1 MKSRSL
7 FPSAV
12 FAAAL
17 IGLLAGASPVA
28 AECDPDTALYEDD
41 FEFLDASWAQPT
53 DNIYVEDGVL
63 VLKNWGQV
71 NFQTTSEAAD
81 VCVDATIIDAP
92 DPESSSAT
100 ILFWWADWDNYYQL
114 KYWADTFFEVRR
126 TVKGQAVTLYSS
138 EKTPALKAGLG
149 QTNHIEL
156 KLRAKDFT
164 VFIND
169 TEITRLK
176 GKPPKGGGPIG
187 LAAWANDDTPMT
199 GTFDNFVVS
208 EPAE

>member
-1 MKSRSL
+1 MRVGSL
-7 FPSAV
+7 LPAAV
-12 FAAAL
+12 GAAL
-17 IGLLAGASPVA
+17 LLGLVLSTSPAV
-28 AECDPDTALYEDD
+28 AECDRDAALFEDD
-41 FEFLDASWAQPT
+41 FEFLDGSWSQPT
-53 DNIYVEDGVL
+53 DQIYVEDGVL

-71 NFQTTSEAAD
+71 NFQTRSEAAD
-81 VCVDATIIDAP
+81 VCVDATIVDARE
-92 DPESSSAT
+92 PESSSAT

-114 KYWADTFFEVRR
+114 KYWVDTFVEVRR
-126 TVKGQAVTLYSS
+126 VAKGKALTLYTS

-156 KLRAKDFT
+156 RLRAKDVT
-164 VFIND
+164 VFVNG

-176 GKPPKGGGPIG
+176 GKPPKGGGTIG
-187 LAAWANDDTPMT
+187 LAAWANDKPMT